1 MQFISLTNTSEKDIL
16 DVFNLSFSDY
26 FVPLKMTA
34 EQLSTKIKADNVDL
48 ELSVGVL
55 HEGQLVAFILHGSNI
70 IDGRKILYNGGTGV
84 IPTQRGQAL
93 AKRMYEFILPKIKE
107 KKADTLILEVIS
119 KNIQAIKSYERVGY
133 KKVRGLLCYR
143 GNVKSLTVNRAL
155 EIKKLPTYD
164 WELLESFWD
173 ITPTAQNSKRAI
185 NKLTADLILM
195 GGFLENQLV
204 GYLICNPK
212 SKRLSQIAVHKNFRE
227 RKIGSTLIQQIIND
241 YGDSFS
247 VINVDK
253 GDRPINAF
261 FENIGLELFLEQ
273 VEMKMEITEIG
284 L

>member
-34 EQLSTKIKADNVDL
+34 EQLSTKMKSDNVDL
-48 ELSVGVL
+48 DLSVGVMN
-55 HEGQLVAFILHGSNI
+55 EGQLVAFILHGSNI
-70 IDGRKILYNGGTGV
+70 IDGRKTLYNGGTGV

-93 AKRMYEFILPKIKE
+93 TKRMYEFILPKVKE
-107 KKADTLILEVIS
+107 KKVDTLILEVIS

-133 KKVRGLLCYR
+133 TKVRGLLCYR
-143 GNVKSLTVNRAL
+143 GNVKPLTVTRAL
-155 EIKKLPTYD
+155 EIRKLETYD

-185 NKLTADLILM
+185 NELTSDLILM

-204 GYLICNPK
+204 GYLIFNPK
-212 SKRLSQIAVHKNFRE
+212 TKRLPQIAIHKNFRKK
-227 RKIGSTLIQQIIND
+227 KIASTLIQHLINEH
-241 YGDSFS
+241 GDALT

-253 GDRPINAF
+253 GDQPINAF
-261 FENIGLELFLEQ
+261 FENIGLEMFLEQ
-273 VEMKMEITEIG
+273 LEMEMQVSSR
-284 L
+284 

>member
-34 EQLSTKIKADNVDL
+34 EQLSTKMKSDNVDL
-48 ELSVGVL
+48 DLSVGVMN
-55 HEGQLVAFILHGSNI
+55 EGQLVAFILHGSNI
-70 IDGRKILYNGGTGV
+70 IDGRKTLYNGGTGV

-93 AKRMYEFILPKIKE
+93 TKRMYEFILPKVKE
-107 KKADTLILEVIS
+107 KKVDTLILEVIS

-133 KKVRGLLCYR
+133 TKVRGLLCYR
-143 GNVKSLTVNRAL
+143 GNVKPLTVTRAL
-155 EIKKLPTYD
+155 EIRKLETYD

-185 NKLTADLILM
+185 NKLTSDFILM

-204 GYLICNPK
+204 GYLIFNPK
-212 SKRLSQIAVHKNFRE
+212 TKRLPQIAIHKNFRKK
-227 RKIGSTLIQQIIND
+227 KIASTLIQHLINEH
-241 YGDSFS
+241 GDAWT

-253 GDRPINAF
+253 GDQPINAF
-261 FENIGLELFLEQ
+261 FENIGLEMFLEQ
-273 VEMKMEITEIG
+273 LEMQMDVSG
-284 L
+284 R